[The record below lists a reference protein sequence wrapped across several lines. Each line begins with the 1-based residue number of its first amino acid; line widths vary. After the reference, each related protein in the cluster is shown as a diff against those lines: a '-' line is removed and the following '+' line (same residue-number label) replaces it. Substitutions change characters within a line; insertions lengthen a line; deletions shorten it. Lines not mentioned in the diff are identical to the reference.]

1 MNAYI
6 LKKATP
12 TTCQPITCTRFLT
25 DCFVG
30 GKTIRELQDEQFSNC
45 GCRTLHGQ
53 EQVKNG
59 ATADQQEKELFLV
72 TYSDAWLNSDDID
85 KLISQRQPAV
95 LKDSDDHTLA
105 YTTNN
110 PESFKVPD
118 NAQKVNPEAG
128 SLKIRYPWD
137 LLAINEQIV
146 GGLQEDDVQIKL
158 NSNVHIDGHLQVGEG
173 TKILPGVYIEGNVV
187 IGRNCK
193 IGPNCYIRGKTA
205 IGNDCHIGQAVEV
218 KNSIIMAG
226 VSAGHLSYIGDSVI
240 GTETNLGAGTT
251 VANLRHDNGNHKS
264 MIDNELIDTGRR
276 KFGTVIGDHVHTG
289 INTSIYP
296 GRKIWP
302 TLCTRPASVISKD
315 IHE

>member
-6 LKKATP
+6 LKRKTP
-12 TTCQPITCTRFLT
+12 ETCQPITCSRSLT
-25 DCFVG
+25 DCVAG
-30 GKTIRELQDEQFSNC
+30 GKTFLELQDDQLAGC
-45 GCRTLHGQ
+45 GCYPLHGQ
-53 EQVKNG
+53 ELEDTVVS
-59 ATADQQEKELFLV
+59 TDQQENRLCLV
-72 TYSDAWLNSDDID
+72 TYSDTWLPRGDID
-85 KLISQRQPAV
+85 KLFSQQQPVA
-95 LKDSDDHTLA
+95 LQDSDDNTLA

-110 PESFKVPD
+110 PDSFKVPD

-146 GGLQEDDVQIKL
+146 GSLQEDDVQIKL

-302 TLCTRPASVISKD
+302 NVCTRPASVISKD
-315 IHE
+315 LHE